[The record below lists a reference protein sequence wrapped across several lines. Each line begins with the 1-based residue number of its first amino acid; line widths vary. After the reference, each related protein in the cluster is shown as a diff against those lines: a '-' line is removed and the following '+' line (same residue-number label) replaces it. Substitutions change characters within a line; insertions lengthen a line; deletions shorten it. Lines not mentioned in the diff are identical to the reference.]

1 MKLILKDVCKE
12 IKKKVI
18 LSHISLEL
26 TSGNVYAFVGENGSG
41 KTMLFRAIS
50 GLMDLT
56 SGTVTLDGK
65 ELHKDFEVLPNL
77 GLTIENAGLYPELT
91 GMENLRLL
99 AKLNKKIGD
108 EEIREAIER
117 VGLDPKDR
125 RTFRKYSLGMK
136 QRIVVAQ
143 AIMEKPDILLLDEP
157 TNALDE
163 DGVDL
168 VRKIILEEKERGAL
182 VLIADHNP
190 EDVRLLADKV
200 YRISRGVVT
209 EGKERGEKD
218 GL

>member
-1 MKLILKDVCKE
+1 
-12 IKKKVI
+12 
-18 LSHISLEL
+18 
-26 TSGNVYAFVGENGSG
+26 
-41 KTMLFRAIS
+41 MLFRAIS

-56 SGTVTLDGK
+56 SGSITLDGK

-99 AKLNKKIGD
+99 ARLNKKIGD

-125 RTFRKYSLGMK
+125 RTYRKYSLGMK

-190 EDVRLLADKV
+190 EDIRLLADKV
-200 YRISRGVVT
+200 FYISRGVVS
-209 EGKERGEKD
+209 EEKER
-218 GL
+218 

>member
-1 MKLILKDVCKE
+1 MKLVLTDVCKE
-12 IKKKVI
+12 IRKKTI

-65 ELHKDFEVLPNL
+65 ELHKDFEVLPDL

-125 RTFRKYSLGMK
+125 RSFRKYSLGMK

>member
-1 MKLILKDVCKE
+1 MKLVLTDVCKE
-12 IKKKVI
+12 IRKKTI

-125 RTFRKYSLGMK
+125 RSFRKYSLGMK

-200 YRISRGVVT
+200 FRISRGVVT

>member
-1 MKLILKDVCKE
+1 MKLVLNDVCKE
-12 IKKKVI
+12 IRKKVI
-18 LSHISLEL
+18 LSHISIELE
-26 TSGNVYAFVGENGSG
+26 SGKIYAFVGENGSG

-56 SGTVTLDGK
+56 SGSITLDGK

-91 GMENLRLL
+91 GFENLKLL

-108 EEIREAIER
+108 EEIREAIRR

-125 RTFRKYSLGMK
+125 RSFRKYSLGMK

-143 AIMEKPDILLLDEP
+143 AVMEKPDILLLDEP

-200 YRISRGVVT
+200 YRISRGAVT
-209 EGKERGEKD
+209 EKGED
-218 GL
+218 HEA

>member
-1 MKLILKDVCKE
+1 MKLVLTDVCKE
-12 IKKKVI
+12 IRKKTI

-56 SGTVTLDGK
+56 SGTVTLDGT
-65 ELHKDFEVLPNL
+65 ELHKDFEVLPDL

-125 RTFRKYSLGMK
+125 RSFRKYSLGMK

>member
-1 MKLILKDVCKE
+1 
-12 IKKKVI
+12 
-18 LSHISLEL
+18 
-26 TSGNVYAFVGENGSG
+26 
-41 KTMLFRAIS
+41 
-50 GLMDLT
+50 
-56 SGTVTLDGK
+56 
-65 ELHKDFEVLPNL
+65 
-77 GLTIENAGLYPELT
+77 
-91 GMENLRLL
+91 
-99 AKLNKKIGD
+99 
-108 EEIREAIER
+108 
-117 VGLDPKDR
+117 
-125 RTFRKYSLGMK
+125 MK

>member
-1 MKLILKDVCKE
+1 MKLVLTDVCKE
-12 IKKKVI
+12 IRKKTI

-91 GMENLRLL
+91 GFENLRLL
-99 AKLNKKIGD
+99 ARLNKKIGD
-108 EEIREAIER
+108 GEIREAIER

-125 RTFRKYSLGMK
+125 RSFRKYSLGMK

-200 YRISRGVVT
+200 FRISRGVVT
-209 EGKERGEKD
+209 EREE
-218 GL
+218 

>member
-1 MKLILKDVCKE
+1 MKLVLTDVCKE
-12 IKKKVI
+12 IRKKTI

-125 RTFRKYSLGMK
+125 RSFRKYSLGMK